1 MLIIFSPGR
10 PRHLQ
15 SCWKKYK
22 NHDNDGE
29 ATGIY
34 SVYIHR
40 VWGIFY
46 SFFRKI
52 WHNYELYENMI
63 ILLHGR
69 EKIASSCLI
78 CVWMIRLDRLQWAG
92 LSSWGKHCWSVCRS
106 VYGPLRCGYTGRDGW
121 SWVGLARARA
131 RLAQGLGAE
140 RMATM
145 EIVEDVKIKPGQF
158 ASDCRELRCRMPG
171 NESTEMNSFYM
182 NRYESTLREA
192 EK

>member
-131 RLAQGLGAE
+131 RYRPASSRLGC
-140 RMATM
+140 R
-145 EIVEDVKIKPGQF
+145 KNGYYG
-158 ASDCRELRCRMPG
+158 DCGRRQNKAWTIRKWL
-171 NESTEMNSFYM
+171 SWT
-182 NRYESTLREA
+182 
-192 EK
+192 